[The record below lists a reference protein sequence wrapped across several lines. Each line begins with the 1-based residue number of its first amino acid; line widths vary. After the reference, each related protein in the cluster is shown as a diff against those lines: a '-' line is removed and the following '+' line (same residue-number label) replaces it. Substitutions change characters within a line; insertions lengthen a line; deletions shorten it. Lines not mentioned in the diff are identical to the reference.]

1 MRRSRPPSVSAIK
14 SSSKPAV
21 EATARARKGRPS
33 GTAGAGADPLFNQ
46 SVAKAFAVLGAF
58 SAEHRV
64 RSLAEIADAAGMT
77 NGSAQRCVHTL
88 VELGYLKR
96 TQRPAGWALAVRALG
111 IGYPY
116 LAGHAVLEQATTHLA
131 DLSHATGESV
141 SLSEPD
147 YPDMVYIARFPSHKR
162 FFIHMPVGQR
172 LPIYCTAS
180 GRAFLSALPRDEAQ
194 DLLERC
200 ERRKLTPHTQC
211 DVRRILAIVDEARE
225 VGVAWAN
232 QECYLGELTIAAP
245 VLGPAGRP
253 VAAVNLAGPTSR
265 WALADLRRE
274 LAPMLIQTAQAA
286 SGRNRAGRRT

>member
-1 MRRSRPPSVSAIK
+1 MPAIK
-14 SSSKPAV
+14 PSPKPAG
-21 EATARARKGRPS
+21 TAPRRVRKGSPPDAAS
-33 GTAGAGADPLFNQ
+33 AVPDPLFNQ

-64 RSLAEIADAAGMT
+64 RGLAEIAQAAGMT
-77 NGSAQRCVHTL
+77 SGSAQRCVHTL

-96 TQRPAGWALAVRALG
+96 VQRPAGWALAVRALG

-131 DLSHATGESV
+131 DLNHATGESV

-147 YPDMVYIARFPSHKR
+147 HPDMVYIARFPSHKR

-180 GRAFLSALPRDEAQ
+180 GRAFLSALPRDEAS

-200 ERRKLTPHTQC
+200 ERRKLTPHTLC
-211 DVRRILAIVDEARE
+211 DVPRILAIVDEARE
-225 VGVAWAN
+225 VGVAWAS
-232 QECYLGELTIAAP
+232 QECYLGDLTIAAP

-253 VAAVNLAGPTSR
+253 VAAVNVAGPTSR
-265 WALADLRRE
+265 WSLADLRRQ
-274 LAPMLIQTAQAA
+274 LAPLLIQTAQAA
-286 SGRNRAGRRT
+286 SGRNRAGRRA